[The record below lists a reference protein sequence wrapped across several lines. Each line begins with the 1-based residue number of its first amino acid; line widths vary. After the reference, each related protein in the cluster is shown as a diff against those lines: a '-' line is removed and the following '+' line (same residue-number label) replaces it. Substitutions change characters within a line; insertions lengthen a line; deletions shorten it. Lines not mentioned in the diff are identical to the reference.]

1 MPMEDYFEAMCVM
14 NWVTTPD
21 GGGGFV
27 WEWQDGAP
35 FEGGIVLNSS
45 TQMLIAQQTGTKSV
59 YTLTVRKDLP
69 LEKGD
74 MVKRISDGALFKITS
89 DPADRKTP
97 PLSEIHGMAVTM
109 ERVEA

>member
-1 MPMEDYFEAMCVM
+1 MPLQDYLEAMCVM
-14 NWVTTPD
+14 NWVATPD

-59 YTLTVRKDLP
+59 YTLTVRKNVP

-74 MVKRISDGALFKITS
+74 MVKRLSDDAIFKITS

-97 PLSEIHGMAVTM
+97 AASELFCMSATM